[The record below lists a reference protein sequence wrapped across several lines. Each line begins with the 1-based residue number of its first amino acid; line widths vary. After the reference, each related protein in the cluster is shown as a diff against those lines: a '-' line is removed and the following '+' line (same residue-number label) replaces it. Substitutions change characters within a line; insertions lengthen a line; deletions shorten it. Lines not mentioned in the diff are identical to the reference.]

1 MNNDNTVPAA
11 STDAPTVK
19 ADALVNSYK
28 DMSKAALN
36 AEYDK
41 LRSTDPAKARE
52 EGMKMHKAF
61 FNK

>member
-19 ADALVNSYK
+19 ADALVKSYK